1 MAVLVTVA
9 RERWPDL
16 FEGLIDQLADCFPRR
31 ETRMTC
37 RNMIEAMLTV
47 EETANLLDPR
57 RGDRSPRPTRAAAF
71 LVRTRW
77 HDDVVRDR
85 VATWAVD
92 QLGDLNVVLVVDET
106 GMRSPSPTP
115 SPTPGSPAD

>member
-47 EETANLLDPR
+47 EETANCWTLGEAIGH
-57 RGDRSPRPTRAAAF
+57 RGPHVLQHFLSGPAGTMTSSATESP
-71 LVRTRW
+71 
-77 HDDVVRDR
+77 
-85 VATWAVD
+85 
-92 QLGDLNVVLVVDET
+92 
-106 GMRSPSPTP
+106 
-115 SPTPGSPAD
+115 PGQWTSLAI